1 MFTAVC
7 YGLLGVAYYTALL
20 GHWLTDSVSHP
31 CNHMVSFP
39 YCQIY
44 VPHCQFLFT
53 VYFIL
58 VDQRA
63 LNTKVEEEMPYS
75 FTRVITGA
83 N

>member
-7 YGLLGVAYYTALL
+7 YGLLGVDYYTTLL
-20 GHWLTDSVSHP
+20 GHWLTDSVSHS
-31 CNHMVSFP
+31 CNHMVRFP
-39 YCQIY
+39 HCQIY
-44 VPHCQFLFT
+44 VPHCQPLFT

-63 LNTKVEEEMPYS
+63 PNTKVEGEMPYS
-75 FTRVITGA
+75 FTHVITAA